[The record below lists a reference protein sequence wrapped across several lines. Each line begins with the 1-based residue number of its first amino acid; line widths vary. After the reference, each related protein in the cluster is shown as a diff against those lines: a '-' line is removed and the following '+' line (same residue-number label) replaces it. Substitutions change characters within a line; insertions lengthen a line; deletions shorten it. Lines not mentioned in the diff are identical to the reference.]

1 MKSCGGLSL
10 IGYLLLKHPLNH
22 QKFNGRSTRIQLNL
36 GWPLTGWKNPLPE
49 GRHIDGH
56 LDVAQWRPCEF
67 DAFSGH
73 SNSRKKWANKN
84 LGRIGEIII
93 FFSDIKW
100 YTFAQTIC
108 FAFSF
113 KDHVHFC
120 FFCFFRYRLL
130 TQPSLFFFEAAY
142 IFVPWS
148 LKKWVFGIDGSIF
161 WWFLD
166 PGATWIHYVAAFYSF
181 MPMTWGS
188 KLWRSV
194 ISDPM
199 TSLEGLLKVDFES

>member
-1 MKSCGGLSL
+1 MKSCGGLSF

-22 QKFNGRSTRIQLNL
+22 LKFKGRSTRIQLNL
-36 GWPLTGWKNPLPE
+36 GWPLTGWKNPLPK

-56 LDVAQWRPCEF
+56 LDVAQCRPCEF

-93 FFSDIKW
+93 FFSDIKC

-113 KDHVHFC
+113 KEHVHFC
-120 FFCFFRYRLL
+120 FFVSFA
-130 TQPSLFFFEAAY
+130 TGHWHKHHFFFEASL
-142 IFVPWS
+142 IF
-148 LKKWVFGIDGSIF
+148 L
-161 WWFLD
+161 FLD
-166 PGATWIHYVAAFYSF
+166 H
-181 MPMTWGS
+181 
-188 KLWRSV
+188 
-194 ISDPM
+194 
-199 TSLEGLLKVDFES
+199 